1 MVLYSHGAASFSNPR
16 GLKRHQEGVDTM
28 QDTELIHHL
37 LGLSEPWSVERVELN
52 LGDRRLDI
60 WATHATGVTWS
71 CPECSVASP
80 TRDHAAERLW
90 RHLDS
95 CQFETY
101 IHARIP
107 RVACAEHGVRQIL
120 VPWAE
125 PDSRFTKQFERLA
138 VGILAECRVSGTAA
152 VLGLSWDEA
161 QGMRERA
168 ARRREARK
176 SAKLSEG
183 RTAGEGFSRIESG
196 EVFAAPSNG
205 SEAHPH
211 VRTSNG
217 RSSNGNGAKPARPSQ
232 ASGKTQA
239 SGHSQCQQGISRP
252 RKLHRRAG

>member
-1 MVLYSHGAASFSNPR
+1 
-16 GLKRHQEGVDTM
+16 M
-28 QDTELIHHL
+28 QGTDLINYL
-37 LGLSEPWSVERVELN
+37 LGLSDPWSVERVELN
-52 LGDRRLDI
+52 LEDRRLDI
-60 WATHATGVTWS
+60 WAIHAAGVAWT
-71 CPECSVASP
+71 CPECSTASP

-107 RVACAEHGVRQIL
+107 RVACADHGVRQIL

-168 ARRREARK
+168 ARRREARRNARVVENRS
-176 SAKLSEG
+176 SAEGLSQMETGEIAEG
-183 RTAGEGFSRIESG
+183 S
-196 EVFAAPSNG
+196 SNG
-205 SEAHPH
+205 LSQP
-211 VRTSNG
+211 RT
-217 RSSNGNGAKPARPSQ
+217 RVSNGNGNGTSAPRPSQ
-232 ASGKTQA
+232 VANKTQPT
-239 SGHSQCQQGISRP
+239 GHRQYRAGSRS
-252 RKLHRRAG
+252 KLHRHAG

>member
-1 MVLYSHGAASFSNPR
+1 MELQSCIDPR
-16 GLKRHQEGVDTM
+16 GLKRHQEGVDAM

-37 LGLSEPWSVERVELN
+37 LGLPEPWSVERVELN
-52 LGDRRLDI
+52 HDDRRLDI
-60 WATHATGVTWS
+60 WAIHNVGVTWS

-168 ARRREARK
+168 ARRREARRT
-176 SAKLSEG
+176 AKLPG
-183 RTAGEGFSRIESG
+183 RVEATDRLSPIASDEAFS
-196 EVFAAPSNG
+196 APSNG
-205 SEAHPH
+205 SDAHGH

-217 RSSNGNGAKPARPSQ
+217 NGTKSARAGQS
-232 ASGKTQA
+232 SGKNQS
-239 SGHSQCQQGISRP
+239 SGLGQYQPGMGR
-252 RKLHRRAG
+252 RGKLHRQAG

>member
-1 MVLYSHGAASFSNPR
+1 
-16 GLKRHQEGVDTM
+16 M
-28 QDTELIHHL
+28 QSADLIQYL
-37 LGLSEPWSVERVELN
+37 LGLSDPWSVERVELN
-52 LGDRRLDI
+52 LEDQRLDI
-60 WATHATGVTWS
+60 WATHASGVAWT
-71 CPECSVASP
+71 CPECSLASP

-107 RVACAEHGVRQIL
+107 RVACTEHGVRQVH

-161 QGMRERA
+161 QGMQERA

-176 SAKLSEG
+176 NARLSE
-183 RTAGEGFSRIESG
+183 SRATGHGMSQLEAVETPDVS
-196 EVFAAPSNG
+196 SNG
-205 SEAHPH
+205 LPARS
-211 VRTSNG
+211 RT
-217 RSSNGNGAKPARPSQ
+217 RTRTPNGNGADPARPGQ
-232 ASGKTQA
+232 AATPPSP
-239 SGHSQCQQGISRP
+239 GHGQCKP
-252 RKLHRRAG
+252 RITTRGKLHRQPG